1 MKRLIYVLALLS
13 GCATQPEAPRG
24 PEPAPPPEAQ
34 QLPAPAPERVPPP
47 RAETTAVAGLMD
59 SARAD
64 SAAGRLSNAAA
75 TLERAL
81 RIEPRNARLWHEL
94 AQVRFRQQNYGQA
107 ESLAVR
113 SNTLAGSDAELRAM
127 NQRLIDDA
135 RAAKR

>member
-1 MKRLIYVLALLS
+1 M
-13 GCATQPEAPRG
+13 E
-24 PEPAPPPEAQ
+24 E
-34 QLPAPAPERVPPP
+34 
-47 RAETTAVAGLMD
+47 
-59 SARAD
+59 
-64 SAAGRLSNAAA
+64 
-75 TLERAL
+75 L
-81 RIEPRNARLWHEL
+81 REPREVRVREAVVEPREVLGARGLGEPGRGRGLRGEL